1 MDDSANNLVVRTL
14 AKGATAQLREV
25 LEHADR
31 DTARP
36 IYQEL
41 LRIAHHLAC
50 KHDFALRGKKE
61 VAAQH

>member
-1 MDDSANNLVVRTL
+1 MESEANKLVVTSI

-31 DTARP
+31 DTVRP

-41 LRIAHHLAC
+41 VRIAHHLAC
-50 KHDFALRGKKE
+50 KHEFVVRGKKE
-61 VAAQH
+61 AVSQR